1 MGMCKRRARKRIR
14 SRSNGDLPFAV
25 TKRSSSADELDD
37 HPDSESV
44 STSSVSSS
52 NVHHLSVHGLQRQIQ
67 NLSTN
72 PRNSRNN
79 RNNINDR
86 QIPSNLT
93 PPAGR
98 LSLRRI
104 DCEFVASPTGF
115 SSQTPPG
122 IGRDRHMPSLNLHDV
137 QRRNHYSEPMGDR
150 RRHTMNGRN
159 GRYGISG
166 ISGVQRTGS
175 ISITRSKPLSIHKGK
190 RKAKFD
196 LDFHGG
202 DSFKASDRPPLIT
215 ATNTE
220 HLMEDEPIFDMEF
233 E

>member
-1 MGMCKRRARKRIR
+1 MDNVLRDSKPSNSKLSSKTSNIHSKRPNQTIFGIIGGAKSQNNTPPRPLSSMYSRRTRKRIR
-14 SRSNGDLPFAV
+14 SRSNGNLPFAV

-72 PRNSRNN
+72 PRHN
-79 RNNINDR
+79 R

-98 LSLRRI
+98 VGHRGRLSLNKI

-137 QRRNHYSEPMGDR
+137 QRRKHYSEPMGDR

-159 GRYGISG
+159 GISG

-175 ISITRSKPLSIHKGK
+175 ISITRSK
-190 RKAKFD
+190 
-196 LDFHGG
+196 
-202 DSFKASDRPPLIT
+202 
-215 ATNTE
+215 
-220 HLMEDEPIFDMEF
+220 
-233 E
+233 